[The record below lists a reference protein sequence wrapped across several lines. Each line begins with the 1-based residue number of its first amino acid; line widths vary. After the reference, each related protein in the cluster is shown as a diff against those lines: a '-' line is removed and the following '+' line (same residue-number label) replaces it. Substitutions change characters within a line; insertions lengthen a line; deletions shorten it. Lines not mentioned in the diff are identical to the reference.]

1 MHDHLRAGAFL
12 STGLSYCVE
21 RDLDAW
27 VTYMRGWLAL
37 DQLERGDFADA
48 LVTAEAVLRNP
59 RTAVVSRIIP
69 LCVLAL
75 GRARVGRDDYAEPLR
90 EVYES
95 AFRIGEAQRIAP
107 AAKVACEIAW
117 LEGDGARVEQV
128 VDEAWPVVSTTPS
141 SVMRGLLAPWL
152 PDALAEAEAGST
164 REPYRAETARQWER
178 AAVHWDELGSP
189 YAAALA
195 LARSGT
201 EEGLSAAVARFDE
214 LGADG
219 AAARARSLARA
230 SGWATPRRRRRETRS
245 HPRGLT
251 RREAEVAAMLAEG
264 LTNAA
269 IAARLVLS
277 PRTVEHHVAAV
288 LAKLDVPSR
297 HAVRDVLLQTP

>member
-1 MHDHLRAGAFL
+1 M
-12 STGLSYCVE
+12 E

-27 VTYMRGWLAL
+27 VTYIRGWLAL
-37 DQLERGDFADA
+37 DQLERGHFADA

-75 GRARVGRDDYAEPLR
+75 GRARVGHDDYAEPLR

-117 LEGDGARVEQV
+117 LEGDQARVDQV
-128 VDEAWPVVSTTPS
+128 VEEAWPSVSTTPS

-230 SGWATPRRRRRETRS
+230 SGWATPRRRRTETRR

-251 RREAEVAAMLAEG
+251 RREAEVAGLLAEG

-288 LAKLDVPSR
+288 LAKLDVSSR
-297 HAVRDVLLQTP
+297 HAVRDALPQIT